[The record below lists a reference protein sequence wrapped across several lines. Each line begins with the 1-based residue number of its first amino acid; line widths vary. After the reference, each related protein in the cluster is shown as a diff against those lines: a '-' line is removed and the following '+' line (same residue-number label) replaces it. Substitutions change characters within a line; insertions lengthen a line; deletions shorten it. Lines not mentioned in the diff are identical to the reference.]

1 MKEVLLAL
9 FVFVCL
15 TGASLG
21 ALLLHGKLPAH
32 HRHDDTQNVVRLIAN
47 IFVVMTS
54 LVLGL
59 MINSAKSGFDSINRD
74 VHTFATDL
82 ILLDRLL
89 SQYGADANDARHRLV
104 IYVER
109 AR

>member
-21 ALLLHGKLPAH
+21 ALFFHGRLPAH
-32 HRHDDTQNVVRLIAN
+32 HRHDDTQNVIRLIAN

-59 MINSAKSGFDSINRD
+59 MVNSAKSRFESINRD
-74 VHTFATDL
+74 LHTFATDL

-89 SQYGADANDARHRLV
+89 SLYGSDADDTRRRLV
-104 IYVER
+104 IYV
-109 AR
+109 